1 MGYMMSNNP
10 LWDYSIATYGL
21 QGMAPACLALQDM
34 FGLDVNVLFY
44 AAWLAQR
51 EQRLSHDHLIGAD
64 ALIADWRHDM
74 VKPLRAMRQRWRQ
87 TPYTAGIRDEI
98 KSLELRA
105 ERHQQDMMY
114 AYYQESAGLSWAAR
128 PLRENL
134 ALVAS
139 FSGQEGEG
147 RFAAIERLA
156 LLFPR

>member
-1 MGYMMSNNP
+1 MMSINP
-10 LWDYSIATYGL
+10 LWDYSIATYSLEGV
-21 QGMAPACLALQDM
+21 APACLALQDM

-44 AAWLAQR
+44 AAWLAQL
-51 EQRLSHDHLIGAD
+51 EQRLSHDHLAGVE

-74 VKPLRAMRQRWRQ
+74 VKPLRALRQRWRQ
-87 TPYTAGIRDEI
+87 VPNAVDICDEI

-105 ERHQQDMMY
+105 ERQQQDTMY
-114 AYYQESAGLSWAAR
+114 AYYQGSAGLPWAAR

-139 FSGQEGEG
+139 FSGQEDES

-156 LLFPR
+156 LLFRP